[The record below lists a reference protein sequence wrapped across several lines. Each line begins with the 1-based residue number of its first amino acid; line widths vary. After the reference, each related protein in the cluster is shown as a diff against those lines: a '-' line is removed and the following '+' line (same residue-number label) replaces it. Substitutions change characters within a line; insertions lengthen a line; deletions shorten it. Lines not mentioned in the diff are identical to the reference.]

1 MSYVP
6 PSKRNETKKKDPFK
20 KDVDVDVDE
29 RPPAF
34 VSSKAKSKSEPKPE
48 INVEEEYFPTL
59 GEATVKTKPETDL
72 DPKFSFASS
81 LTTPVPKVEVVKEVA
96 DGWVHIRKDKEPKF
110 LFSEVMPESLRET
123 YELIDE
129 LERIKCENAKYR
141 LLDNYERYKEEDENK
156 FGSPIIYSWQIDDY
170 LKEQEFNKKMERLEM
185 EDNLDIDD
193 SSEDDYN
200 EFNS

>member
-1 MSYVP
+1 MPYVP
-6 PSKRNETKKKDPFK
+6 PSKRNETKKKDL
-20 KDVDVDVDE
+20 DE
-29 RPPAF
+29 RSPAF
-34 VSSKAKSKSEPKPE
+34 VSSEPKSE

-59 GEATVKTKPETDL
+59 GEAKVQSKPETDL

-81 LTTPVPKVEVVKEVA
+81 LTAPVPKVEVVKEVA

-129 LERIKCENAKYR
+129 LQRIKCENAKYR
-141 LLDNYERYKEEDENK
+141 LLDNYERYQEEDENK
-156 FGSPIIYSWQIDDY
+156 YGSPVIYSWQIDDY
-170 LKEQEFNKKMERLEM
+170 LKEQDFNKKMERLEM
-185 EDNLDIDD
+185 EYNLDIDE
-193 SSEDDYN
+193 SSEDEYN